1 MTHLVNHQ
9 LSSAKIHSQEQ
20 LVLAVSSCPLAQK
33 HAQRAQH
40 QANGLWLAASE
51 ANLHKKTLDKV
62 EKFIAGRIK
71 KAVMI
76 PYYYYPTKTTPHHP
90 TRKGDNIDTSCIK
103 KLHACCFFPG
113 FTNISTG

>member
-71 KAVMI
+71 
-76 PYYYYPTKTTPHHP
+76 
-90 TRKGDNIDTSCIK
+90 GCNDSLLLLSNQDNTSSS
-103 KLHACCFFPG
+103 
-113 FTNISTG
+113 N